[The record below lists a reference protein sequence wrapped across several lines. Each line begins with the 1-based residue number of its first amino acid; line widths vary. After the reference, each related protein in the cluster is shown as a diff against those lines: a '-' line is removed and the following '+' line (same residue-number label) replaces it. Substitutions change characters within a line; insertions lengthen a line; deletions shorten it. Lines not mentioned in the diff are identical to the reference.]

1 MLHRVYQSMRV
12 GHLTLFC
19 YYRPYHIESVD
30 ANRTELKNV
39 MASRMK
45 RSENL
50 KNMFFVNEK

>member
-1 MLHRVYQSMRV
+1 MRV